1 MKLAKYKI
9 INIDAILAG
18 SHINRIADKGTKD
31 IVVKE
36 YLALKKVANEAISDK
51 NEIIRKFQEDW
62 WGEMVAVKKFR
73 DAGQPV
79 VGHLDYLEAERD
91 ANNTISDLL
100 KEEVEIEI
108 TPVPADAI
116 MAVSED
122 ITLEQVALLQEYG
135 VIEV

>member
-9 INIDAILAG
+9 IDIDAILGG
-18 SHINRIADKGTKD
+18 SHINRIADKDTKD
-31 IVVKE
+31 TVVRE
-36 YLALKKVANEAISDK
+36 YIALKKVANEAISDK
-51 NEIIRKFQEDW
+51 NEITRKFQEDW
-62 WGEMVAVKKFR
+62 WGEMVAVKKLR
-73 DAGQPV
+73 DANQPV
-79 VGHLDYLEAERD
+79 IGHLDYLEAERD

-122 ITLEQVALLQEYG
+122 ITLGQVALLQEYG

>member
-18 SHINRIADKGTKD
+18 SRINRIDDKAVKD
-31 IVVKE
+31 AVVKA
-36 YLALKKVANEAISDK
+36 YIALKRVANEATSDK
-51 NEIIRKFQEDW
+51 DEITRKFQEDW

-73 DAGQPV
+73 DAKQPV

-100 KEEVEIEI
+100 KEEVDIDI

-135 VIEV
+135 VIE